1 MSLQRWIKPLTA
13 RENLP
18 REEMRAAFSQIMQ
31 GTESADNLGQFLTSL
46 HEKGETAE
54 EIAGAAEVMR
64 SVMTRLPTDRTVV
77 VDTCGTGGTG
87 SKIFNVSTAAAIV
100 TAAAGVAVA
109 KHGNRSVT
117 SVSGSSDVLT
127 ALGVNILA
135 PIEVIARC
143 LEELRLCFCFAP
155 QFHPAMRHVRE
166 VRQKLGIQT
175 IFNLLGPLCN
185 PAGAKYQ
192 VMGVGRPELRPLLAS
207 ALQRLQTTRSVIVGG
222 ASQAGEACGELSLAS
237 ETQAIEVTADRQQQ
251 LVWSPKD
258 FGLPTAGFETL
269 LIDGAAASAALIRRV
284 LAGEPGPA
292 RDMVVLNAAA
302 AIWIATPNLTL
313 PAAAAKAQ
321 EAIDSGQAKE
331 LLAKLARVTNSPGT

>member
-1 MSLQRWIKPLTA
+1 MSLARWIKPLQH
-13 RENLP
+13 RENLL
-18 REEMRAAFSQIMQ
+18 REEMRAAFTRIMQ
-31 GTESADNLGQFLTSL
+31 GSESDDELGQFLTAL
-46 HEKGETAE
+46 HDKGETAE

-64 SVMTRLPTDRTVV
+64 SFMTRLPTERTVI

-127 ALGVNILA
+127 QLGVNILA

-143 LEELRLCFCFAP
+143 LDELGLCFCFAP
-155 QFHPAMRHVRE
+155 QFHPAMKHVAP
-166 VRQKLGIQT
+166 VRKKLGIQT

-192 VMGVGRPELRPLLAS
+192 VMGVGRPELRSLLAT
-207 ALQRLQTTRSVIVGG
+207 ALQQLQTIRSIIVGG
-222 ASQAGEACGELSLAS
+222 ICEPGEEACGELSLATA
-237 ETQAIEVTADRQQQ
+237 TQAIEVTADKQNSA
-251 LVWSPKD
+251 VWSAAD
-258 FGLPTAGFETL
+258 FGLQPAGFESMT
-269 LIDGAAASAALIRRV
+269 IDSAAASSALIRRV
-284 LAGEPGPA
+284 LAGEKGPP

-302 AIWIATPNLTL
+302 AIWIASPNLTL
-313 PAAAAKAQ
+313 PAAAAQAS
-321 EAIDSGQAKE
+321 EAIDSGEAAQ
-331 LLAKLARVTNSPGT
+331 LLAKFVAMTNEP

>member
-1 MSLQRWIKPLTA
+1 MSLQSWIKPLQQ
-13 RENLP
+13 REHLP
-18 REEMRAAFSQIMQ
+18 REEMRAAFTRIMQ
-31 GTESADNLGQFLTSL
+31 GSESEEDLASFLTAL
-46 HEKGETAE
+46 HEKRETAD

-64 SVMTRLPTDRTVV
+64 SVMTLLPTERTVV

-135 PIEVIARC
+135 PIKVIARC
-143 LEELRLCFCFAP
+143 LDELGLCFCFAP
-155 QFHPAMRHVRE
+155 QFHPAMKYVAAVRK
-166 VRQKLGIQT
+166 RLGIQT

-185 PAGAKYQ
+185 PAGAKFQ

-207 ALQRLQTTRSVIVGG
+207 ALRQLQTKRSVIVGG
-222 ASQAGEACGELSLAS
+222 ASDAEACGELSLAS
-237 ETQAIEVTADRQQQ
+237 DTEAIEITSDRQQEM
-251 LVWSPKD
+251 VWSPAD
-258 FGLPTAGFETL
+258 FGLPSAGFETMQ
-269 LIDGAAASAALIRRV
+269 IDSAATSAALIRRV
-284 LAGEPGPA
+284 LAGEKGPP

-302 AIWIATPNLTL
+302 AIWIASPNLTL
-313 PAAAAKAQ
+313 PAAATKAS
-321 EAIDSGQAKE
+321 EAIDSGGAAE
-331 LLAKLARVTNSPGT
+331 LLAKFAKMTNSP